1 MAEITQVAV
10 RFSESVKKTTKNNNS
25 SSTKEK
31 RKKLFLFTKD
41 TNFQG
46 RYGPRK
52 IPGPKLRVVEIETQ
66 FFLRRNS
73 SLHVCA
79 HEREGVFVCQWETVG
94 LHVLQNADPKMWH
107 QDDKGYLAGH
117 AASRRLVRAAICS
130 CRELAYRLQPLQSL
144 HRTWFAALRLS
155 PTRWNFDS

>member
-94 LHVLQNADPKMWH
+94 LHVLRGPEDVAPRRQGLSRW
-107 QDDKGYLAGH
+107 
-117 AASRRLVRAAICS
+117 SRRIKALSKSGDMQLSRACISFATIA
-130 CRELAYRLQPLQSL
+130 ELASHMVCSTPFESNTLE
-144 HRTWFAALRLS
+144 F
-155 PTRWNFDS
+155 